1 MIEQDSLDSI
11 LQDAGFTKGEVKV
24 YLSLLRIGESKVG
37 HIIKN
42 SDISRSKV
50 YDILDRLIRKGVVS
64 KIEKN
69 NVLFYQALS
78 PHTIMNII
86 KEKERQLK
94 EEETKL
100 QKVIPRLI
108 SLLPEQKF
116 NIKVYEGVDGFK
128 AVIERIINELRKG
141 DSFDAMGISKTT
153 EVMNRYALK
162 IYQAQKEKKFK
173 ARSVFDESGMY
184 KIKERRN
191 NLHQIKILPMGWHT
205 PALFTMYGDT
215 VGIHLGNDE
224 RIISIMI
231 NNKDIAESFGTT
243 FELLW
248 KISNKI

>member
-1 MIEQDSLDSI
+1 MIEQDSLYSI

-128 AVIERIINELRKG
+128 
-141 DSFDAMGISKTT
+141 
-153 EVMNRYALK
+153 
-162 IYQAQKEKKFK
+162 
-173 ARSVFDESGMY
+173 
-184 KIKERRN
+184 
-191 NLHQIKILPMGWHT
+191 
-205 PALFTMYGDT
+205 
-215 VGIHLGNDE
+215 
-224 RIISIMI
+224 
-231 NNKDIAESFGTT
+231 
-243 FELLW
+243 
-248 KISNKI
+248 